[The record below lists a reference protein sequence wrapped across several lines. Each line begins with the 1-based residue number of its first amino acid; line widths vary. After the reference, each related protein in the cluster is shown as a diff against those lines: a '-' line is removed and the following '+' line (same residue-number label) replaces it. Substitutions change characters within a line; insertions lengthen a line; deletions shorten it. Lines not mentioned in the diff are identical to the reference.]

1 MGTHSRARRG
11 LRALVVS
18 TVMSVVLL
26 GASAVNAGAET
37 NAQKAQHGA
46 QRGAQWLANQIRAN
60 GGFLENFGQPDVT
73 DTAYA
78 VIGMRAAGVDKGAS
92 NLAVAWLKNKVGTK
106 LRSGGQDSP
115 GALAEDIMAAVAYG
129 QNPRTFGGNGPNN
142 NLVRRLLDTQRT
154 TGTDNGLFGAQDP
167 TYDGAFR
174 QGLALGALAAVHI
187 PKTDGRIVDAI
198 SWLKRQQCANG
209 LWTSY
214 RADTSVACPPADP
227 NRFTGP
233 DTNSTG
239 WAVQGLAAWGAHS
252 NDAGVLSSLDAIQSS
267 DAGFPYIAAAG
278 QPSDPNSTALAI
290 QAIVAA
296 RGAPNA
302 GMWVKTNQTP
312 LTALLKYQ
320 IGCKSPGF
328 GAFRF
333 PGSGTGPNVFATVQ
347 AVPALTLRT
356 LPLKPSTKSVT
367 VSLKHC

>member
-1 MGTHSRARRG
+1 MGTHFRARRG

-18 TVMSVVLL
+18 GVMTVALL
-26 GASAVNAGAET
+26 GASAVNVGAET
-37 NAQKAQHGA
+37 NAQKAQRGS
-46 QRGAQWLANQIRAN
+46 QRGAQWMANQIRVN
-60 GGFLENFGQPDVT
+60 GGYLKNFGTPDAT

-92 NLAVAWLKNKVGTK
+92 NLAVAWLKTKIGAK

-115 GALAEDIMAAVAYG
+115 GALAEYIMAAVAYG

-142 NLVRRLLDTQRT
+142 NLVRRMLDTQHV
-154 TGTDNGLFGAQDP
+154 TGTDKGLFGAQDP

-187 PKTDGRIVDAI
+187 PKTDRRIVDAI
-198 SWLKRQQCANG
+198 SWLKKQQCANG

-227 NRFTGP
+227 NLFTGP

-239 WAVQGLAAWGAHS
+239 WAVQGLTAWGVHS

-278 QPSDPNSTALAI
+278 QASDPNSTALAI
-290 QAIVAA
+290 QTINAA
-296 RGAPNA
+296 GSAPSA

-312 LTALLKYQ
+312 VTALLKYQ
-320 IGCKSPGF
+320 LGCKSAGF
-328 GAFRF
+328 GAFQF
-333 PGSGTGPNVFATVQ
+333 PGTPGPNIFATVQ
-347 AVPALTLRT
+347 AAPALTGKT
-356 LPLKPSTKSVT
+356 LPLKPSAKSVT
-367 VSLKHC
+367 VSLRHC